1 MLVFASSKPWSR
13 TIVESHICDFADD
26 TMFVSTKPELLSA
39 VNNKDVRMI
48 FFLHWN
54 WIVPKDV
61 TDQIQCVCFHMT
73 DLPFGRGGSPLQN
86 LIVRGFKQTK
96 LSAIR
101 MTEELD
107 AGPIYCKADLS
118 LAGSALDIFVRATHQ
133 SMLMA
138 REIIENQLIPYEQQ
152 GEVVHFERRRP
163 LQSVLPSSVTLKEL
177 YDHIRMLDA
186 PSYPPAFI
194 ESNDFRI
201 EFHDAEFNDGNLTAR
216 VRINKIDKDNI

>member
-13 TIVESHICDFADD
+13 EIVESHQSEFGDESI
-26 TMFVSTKPELLSA
+26 FVSTKTELMSVA
-39 VNNKDVRMI
+39 KDMDPRII

-54 WIVPKDV
+54 WIVPEEITKQV
-61 TDQIQCVCFHMT
+61 ECVCFHMT

-86 LIVRGFKQTK
+86 LIVRGFTVTK

-101 MTEELD
+101 MTNELD
-107 AGPIYCKADLS
+107 AGPIYCKSDLS
-118 LAGSALDIFVRATHQ
+118 LDGSALDIFVRATHQ

-138 REIIENQLIPYEQQ
+138 REILENELIPYEQQ

-163 LQSVLPSSVTLKEL
+163 LQSVLPSSVNLKEL
-177 YDHIRMLDA
+177 YNHIRMLDA

-194 ESNDFRI
+194 ESSDFKI
-201 EFHDAEFNDGNLTAR
+201 EFQDAEFNDGNLTAR
-216 VRINKIDKDNI
+216 VRINLIDKDIR

>member
-13 TIVESHICDFADD
+13 QIVEDHIGDFADD
-26 TMFVSTKPELLSA
+26 TIFISTKPELLSA
-39 VNNKDVRMI
+39 FNHAEVRMI

-54 WIVPKDV
+54 WIVPKAV
-61 TDQIQCVCFHMT
+61 TDKIECVCFHMT

-101 MTEELD
+101 MTDGLD
-107 AGPIYCKADLS
+107 AGPIYCKSDLS
-118 LAGSALDIFVRATHQ
+118 LDGTALDVYMRATHQ

-138 REIIENQLIPYEQQ
+138 KEILVDKLIPCEQQ
-152 GEVVHFERRRP
+152 GEVVTFERRKP
-163 LQSVLPSSVTLKEL
+163 SQSILPSAASLREI

-186 PSYPPAFI
+186 PSYPPAFV
-194 ESNDFRI
+194 EVGDMRL
-201 EFHDAEFNDGNLTAR
+201 EFYKAEFEDGILSAEVKFKEIGNGA
-216 VRINKIDKDNI
+216 K